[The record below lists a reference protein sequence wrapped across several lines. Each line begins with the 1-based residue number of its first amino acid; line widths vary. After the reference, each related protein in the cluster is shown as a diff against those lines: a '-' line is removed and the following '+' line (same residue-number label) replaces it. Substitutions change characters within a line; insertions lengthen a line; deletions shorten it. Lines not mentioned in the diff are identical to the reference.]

1 MPYRVNNTFTPSSQ
15 FGAPIQ
21 ALTRAMFGGAT
32 PAEEEAKYAAAE
44 AHRAQG
50 EHYRAQNAKLAAEA
64 DAASQAAARAQ
75 DPVANFVNN
84 VFGADRGAEVTN
96 FQRGVQIPTLGA
108 GQTGG
113 MDGGGGDGP
122 AYAPKA
128 APRPGWL
135 PPKDEAALNE
145 QARVIAIANN
155 LTGKTSGN
163 GYDDIAKTI
172 RLGAAQDAVM
182 SGTDPTRV
190 AQAFGATSGKMPF
203 QQGQYGMGNELT
215 GDLADK
221 RLFDAA
227 VALSGEKRN
236 TELTEQT
243 QRKAAA
249 GASNASAGE
258 HTARRDDITRSATLV
273 PVIDP
278 TTRTPMLDANNQPVM
293 VRQADRGKAL
303 QGGEVKIAVGDN
315 TAANKPEVAGKGGAP
330 GKPRP
335 MTKNDTTLLRQEA
348 DALLESLGAAD
359 ADEQTKRAIIAQAE
373 KEWQGG
379 AAGHAVAVKSAIDK
393 LAPEGFQRG
402 GIYGFRK
409 STPVGGARASG
420 PITPAAP
427 AQAAPATIPKVRN
440 EAEMQKA
447 IDDGYKAI
455 KQGADPAKVR
465 ERLKQMGVNLT
476 DS

>member
-1 MPYRVNNTFTPSSQ
+1 MPYRVNNTFHAASP

-21 ALTRAMFGGAT
+21 ALTRALFSGAT
-32 PAEEEAKYAAAE
+32 PEENEAKLAAAE

-50 EHYRAQNAKLAAEA
+50 EHYRAQNAKLAAETA
-64 DAASQAAARAQ
+64 GLEETARRTR

-84 VFGADRGAEVTN
+84 VFGAERGGEVTN

-122 AYAPKA
+122 AYAPA
-128 APRPGWL
+128 PAPRPAWL
-135 PPKDEAALNE
+135 SPKDEAALNE
-145 QARVIAIANN
+145 QARIIAIANN

-163 GYDDIAKTI
+163 GYDDIAKAVRI
-172 RLGAAQDAVM
+172 GAAQDAIV
-182 SGTDPTRV
+182 GGAPATPY
-190 AQAFGATSGKMPF
+190 AKAFAATSGTHTPYTQNAEGSVLNTF
-203 QQGQYGMGNELT
+203 EGTVDQSNPL
-215 GDLADK
+215 
-221 RLFDAA
+221 A
-227 VALSGEKRN
+227 VAVQGLKK
-236 TELTEQT
+236 EQAGKEAAHAGAYRDQGT
-243 QRKAAA
+243 ASRAAA
-249 GASNASAGE
+249 GASNAHAGLYRAQ
-258 HTARRDDITRSATLV
+258 TSDVNDSRALV

-315 TAANKPEVAGKGGAP
+315 NAANKPEGKAGAP

-335 MTKNDTTLLRQEA
+335 LTKNDTTLLRSET
-348 DALLESLGAAD
+348 DSLLEALGAAD
-359 ADEQTKRAIIAQAE
+359 ADEPTKRAIVAQAE

-402 GIYGFRK
+402 GMLGFRK

-427 AQAAPATIPKVRN
+427 QLTPPRN
-440 EAEMQKA
+440 DVETQKLILEADE
-447 IDDGYKAI
+447 AI
-455 KQGADPAKVR
+455 KRGADPAKVNQ
-465 ERLKQMGVNLT
+465 RLKQLGIQGA
-476 DS
+476 